1 MARTPGVGKPELLAC
16 VLFVLDKKGLR
27 TQEFDIAKYN
37 PQVTVSQS
45 INSNHITAQIQFTES
60 EGTLTRFNK
69 IGIQGQE
76 FLVLHFRT
84 PDKKEVKLEFFV
96 HAVDGLDFSRQNQTS
111 IVTLNCIT
119 KEHLISTIGSVNRGF
134 MNKTYGEAAAAIYG
148 GDILK
153 SSVYKNYFGN
163 KQYSP
168 YVGFEVRPFDIHPTD
183 GIQDWIIPGLQPD
196 DAIEFCA
203 RRSLGKGTPM
213 NLFLYYETFDGY
225 CFHNVEKLIN
235 DGLKLVDERDLTFFY
250 KPTEDAVNPVDPLR
264 KVENIGGPHQ
274 SDTASRIGSGA
285 FKNKVR
291 AINLVNQNFNDIQY
305 TYSSEDRQATLGET
319 FLVDK
324 EWQEVFQGNDNH
336 EILMLKDN
344 SKKNQFFEYIQGHR
358 MAYTQ
363 QLTSLSCSIDIQGD
377 TSIVPGTVCKFDI
390 PEMAGTSGT
399 ERIEPTK
406 FSGNWL
412 ISDVV
417 NTFDSENHRTSMNLI
432 KDKTVSTGGFPNG

>member
-1 MARTPGVGKPELLAC
+1 
-16 VLFVLDKKGLR
+16 
-27 TQEFDIAKYN
+27 
-37 PQVTVSQS
+37 
-45 INSNHITAQIQFTES
+45 
-60 EGTLTRFNK
+60 
-69 IGIQGQE
+69 
-76 FLVLHFRT
+76 
-84 PDKKEVKLEFFV
+84 
-96 HAVDGLDFSRQNQTS
+96 
-111 IVTLNCIT
+111 
-119 KEHLISTIGSVNRGF
+119 
-134 MNKTYGEAAAAIYG
+134 
-148 GDILK
+148 
-153 SSVYKNYFGN
+153 
-163 KQYSP
+163 
-168 YVGFEVRPFDIHPTD
+168 
-183 GIQDWIIPGLQPD
+183 
-196 DAIEFCA
+196 
-203 RRSLGKGTPM
+203 M

-250 KPTEDAVNPVDPLR
+250 KPTEDAVSPVDPLR

-291 AINLVNQNFNDIQY
+291 TINLINQNFNDIQY

-324 EWQEVFQGNDNH
+324 EWQEIFQGNDNH
-336 EILMLKDN
+336 EMLMLKDN

-363 QLTSLSCSIDIQGD
+363 QLTSLSCSFDIQGD

-412 ISDVV
+412 ISDVI
-417 NTFDSENHRTSMNLI
+417 NTFDSENHRTSLNLI
-432 KDKTVSTGGFPNG
+432 KDKTVATGGFPNG